1 MLKIALMN
9 RPAITCRVF
18 APDLITLWLVAFMA
32 LGQASTSARGQVP
45 DADSL
50 MSTRAP
56 SIQLPDATVPRAK
69 ALSLDAALIKGWHL
83 VDSGRD
89 YAIFETPLD
98 EPASAGPA
106 DAHRPEKTLLRI
118 RADFS
123 QSKGGV
129 TAQLSATEIWRAGT
143 ERSWSTDITQ
153 TYRAHLERAL
163 ASLSAQ
169 WLQFTRASV
178 RSTPL
183 QTDRR
188 QLQLAEPIDNGGPAS
203 LDPDAVS
210 KHRQDPRPFVPHAAQ
225 PQTATALQPAIRIG
239 IWAFDAE
246 QLARQQGCRLDEIG
260 AILLSDKAA
269 VELHRVGCID
279 RDAML
284 VRCNRQRCWMA
295 H

>member
-1 MLKIALMN
+1 M
-9 RPAITCRVF
+9 
-18 APDLITLWLVAFMA
+18 TLVA
-32 LGQASTSARGQVP
+32 LGQTSTSAHGQVS
-45 DADSL
+45 DADSPI
-50 MSTRAP
+50 STRAP

-69 ALSLDAALIKGWHL
+69 ALSLDAALIKGWQL

-106 DAHRPEKTLLRI
+106 DARRSEKTLLRI

-153 TYRAHLERAL
+153 TYRANLERAL

-169 WLQFTRASV
+169 WLQFTRASE
-178 RSTPL
+178 RSAPL

-188 QLQLAEPIDNGGPAS
+188 QPQSARTIDSGDPVP
-203 LDPDAVS
+203 LDPNTVS
-210 KHRQDPRPFVPHAAQ
+210 KHQQDPRPFVPHAAQ
-225 PQTATALQPAIRIG
+225 PQTATTLQPAIRIG
-239 IWAFDAE
+239 TWAFDAE
-246 QLARQQGCRLDEIG
+246 QLARQQGCTLDEIG
-260 AILLSDKAA
+260 AILLSDQAA

-295 H
+295 R